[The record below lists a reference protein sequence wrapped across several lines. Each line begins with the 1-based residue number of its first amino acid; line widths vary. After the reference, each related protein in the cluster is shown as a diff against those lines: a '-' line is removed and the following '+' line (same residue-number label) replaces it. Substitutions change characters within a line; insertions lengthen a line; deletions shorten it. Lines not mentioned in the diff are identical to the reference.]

1 MTLTKADC
9 LGYAGLYAFV
19 GFGAGYLI
27 RKIVSRYEATKRAT
41 ETSERRIPE

>member
-1 MTLTKADC
+1 MNLTNADC

-27 RKIVSRYEATKRAT
+27 RKLVSRYEAIKRT
-41 ETSERRIPE
+41 DEK